1 MGATVWIGDDDLPLY
16 GAYPVEVIELGIHG
30 LSKYR
35 NSLFAVGWIS
45 KFLGR
50 VVRWLTCK
58 VVGALSLSLKRAC
71 PYTEPSQILPS
82 LLFL

>member
-1 MGATVWIGDDDLPLY
+1 MGATMWIGDDDLPLY
-16 GAYPVEVIELGIHG
+16 GAYLLEVIELGICG

-35 NSLFAVGWIS
+35 NSLCAAGWIS

-58 VVGALSLSLKRAC
+58 VVGALSLSLKLAC
-71 PYTEPSQILPS
+71 PYTHPSQILPYFVS
-82 LLFL
+82 